1 MAYPRLSIVL
11 ASGARIGPGK
21 TRLLESI
28 RRRSDHPDPA
38 VRLWRSD
45 QGGRLPS
52 LLVSLPTVAV
62 GLARHVRLGALDR
75 PVLRTVVVPMALG
88 SVLGAAAGGLM
99 VGLVPP
105 APLKVA
111 LGLVLVWS
119 AWRTFRHVR
128 PTA

>member
-1 MAYPRLSIVL
+1 MAAGMPSANFKLRHYRGRPRLAPDSGPVQTARMAYPRLSIVL

-62 GLARHVRLGALDR
+62 GLPRHVRLGALDR

-88 SVLGAAAGGLM
+88 SVLGAAAG
-99 VGLVPP
+99 
-105 APLKVA
+105 
-111 LGLVLVWS
+111 
-119 AWRTFRHVR
+119 
-128 PTA
+128 